1 MENISV
7 TLDEIEQATS
17 QALQNHGALP
27 WIAEEVAKA
36 VRVAEAT
43 GNIICG
49 LYYLDSYCKQ

>member
-17 QALQNHGALP
+17 RALQNHGALP
-27 WIAEEVAKA
+27 WIAEEVAQA

-43 GNIICG
+43 GNII
-49 LYYLDSYCKQ
+49 